1 MYTVPGS
8 KFPVRSAGLLRRE
21 CAWSITIIAN
31 ALHLSMAKKKVPAKK
46 SAVKKAKP
54 AGKKKAANSQP
65 KKEGSVRFEGILEK
79 RTTSIGGN
87 HYVRVP
93 LSVSKFFGAKGSV
106 RVLGT
111 MNGIEVDRAL
121 IPDGEGGHNII
132 VGTDVRKKLKA
143 VEGTKLTIDIY
154 RNPNPTDIEIP
165 EELSTAIEMEPEAV
179 RKFAKM
185 TPGMKRN
192 MAYWVNSGKLPE
204 TRAKRAVEILRRI
217 MNNYPFG
224 GKKIE

>member
-1 MYTVPGS
+1 
-8 KFPVRSAGLLRRE
+8 
-21 CAWSITIIAN
+21 
-31 ALHLSMAKKKVPAKK
+31 MAKKKVPGKK
-46 SAVKKAKP
+46 SAAKKAKP
-54 AGKKKAANSQP
+54 VAKKATDKSKPKKK
-65 KKEGSVRFEGILEK
+65 GSIRFEGILEK
-79 RTTSIGGN
+79 RSTSIGGN
-87 HYVRVP
+87 HFVP
-93 LSVSKFFGAKGSV
+93 VPSSVTKFFGERGSV

-111 MNGIEVDRAL
+111 VNGIAVDRAL
-121 IPDGEGGHNII
+121 IPDGEGGHHII
-132 VGTDVRKKLKA
+132 IGTDVRKKLKA
-143 VEGTKLTIDIY
+143 AEGTKLVIDIY
-154 RNPNPTDIEIP
+154 RNPNPTDIDIP
-165 EELSTAIEMEPEAV
+165 EELTEAIGMEPEAM

>member
-1 MYTVPGS
+1 
-8 KFPVRSAGLLRRE
+8 
-21 CAWSITIIAN
+21 
-31 ALHLSMAKKKVPAKK
+31 MAKKKIPVKKKPAKK
-46 SAVKKAKP
+46 AAP
-54 AGKKKAANSQP
+54 KKKLVAP
-65 KKEGSVRFEGILEK
+65 KKDPGIIRFEGILEK
-79 RTTSIGGN
+79 RHKIGGG
-87 HYVRVP
+87 HFVRVP
-93 LSVSKFFGAKGSV
+93 ASVTRFFATKGRV

-111 MNGIEVDRAL
+111 MNGAAVDRAL
-121 IPDGEGGHNII
+121 IPNGEGGHDII
-132 VGTDVRKKLKA
+132 VGTDVRKKTKA
-143 VEGTKLTIDIY
+143 EEGKKVVIEIY
-154 RNPNPTDIEIP
+154 RNPNPDEIDIP
-165 EELSTAIEMEPEAV
+165 EELTVAIDMEPEAI

>member
-1 MYTVPGS
+1 
-8 KFPVRSAGLLRRE
+8 
-21 CAWSITIIAN
+21 
-31 ALHLSMAKKKVPAKK
+31 MAKKKKTTRKPI
-46 SAVKKAKP
+46 VKAT
-54 AGKKKAANSQP
+54 ARKAANP
-65 KKEGSVRFEGILEK
+65 DAKRVGNGSILFEGILEK
-79 RTTSIGGN
+79 RNKIGGG

-93 LSVSKFFGAKGSV
+93 AKVSRFFGSKGRV

-111 MNGIEVDRAL
+111 MNGVEVDRAL
-121 IPDGEGGHNII
+121 IPDGEGGHEII
-132 VGTDVRKKLKA
+132 VGTEVRKK
-143 VEGTKLTIDIY
+143 TKTEQGKKVVIEIY
-154 RNPNPTDIEIP
+154 RNPAPDEVDIP
-165 EELSTAIEMEPEAV
+165 EELSAAIDMEPEAK